1 MPRTRYPGSQFTP
14 NTTGTEIITRARQLV
29 NEATASFW
37 DDTMMIQWVNDGIMD
52 ITGKT
57 WCTGGTPEDI
67 PLVNDTLEYALSNN
81 YITIITCMYRADGSA
96 IKKALLRGHPEMVGH
111 VPNPSEPVYW
121 YEFHGKVG
129 IFPTMSSVG
138 SADVQVYQVA
148 APSIIVAANNIPI
161 PAFLEDAL
169 VLHVV
174 YKALFRDN
182 ESAVAQQTKDA
193 YDKEIAMYSR
203 ELLEKAASLINDPKA
218 K

>member
-1 MPRTRYPGSQFTP
+1 MPRTRHPGSQFTP
-14 NTTGTEIITRARQLV
+14 TTTGDEIITRARQLV

-57 WCTGGTPEDI
+57 WCTGGTPEDVTLI
-67 PLVNDTLEYALSNN
+67 NDTLEYALSND
-81 YITIITCMYRADGSA
+81 YITIITCMYRSDGTNAS
-96 IKKALLRGHPEMVGH
+96 KSLLRGHPEMVGH
-111 VPNPSEPVYW
+111 VPDPGEPVYW

-129 IFPTMSSVG
+129 IYPTMTAVG

-148 APSIIVAANNIPI
+148 APAIITGTGNIPI

-169 VLHVV
+169 ILHVV

-182 ESAVAQQTKDA
+182 ESAVAQATKEM
-193 YDKEIAMYSR
+193 YDKEIALYAR
-203 ELLEKAASLINDPKA
+203 ELLEKAASLVNDPKG